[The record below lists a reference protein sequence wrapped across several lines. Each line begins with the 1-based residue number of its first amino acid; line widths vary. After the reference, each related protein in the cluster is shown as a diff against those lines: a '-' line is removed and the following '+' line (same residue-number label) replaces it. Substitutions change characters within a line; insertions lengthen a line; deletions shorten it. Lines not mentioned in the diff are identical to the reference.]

1 VSVQAIGKPR
11 LKNMLI
17 LRKQSITELPH
28 RDIESMTETELE
40 AWSTKNLVNRGGT
53 WLLPQLVAAFGGWTL
68 AKNSRGEI
76 DVVKTLQQNCEH
88 NSTNT
93 ALWKLTRIPRTCL
106 VPKQIAQAEYATLTP
121 LVLAGFKRMQGV
133 PYNAWQGLDKLEYI
147 MEPRL
152 LEAVN
157 VVCPDLG
164 SERLLEI
171 RTQGLTQRS
180 GIKAGQMKPAESTW
194 SLAGIADTEL
204 GHLPKLT
211 QTILTQIWLAHPS
224 HRSNLMILDPQNWDR
239 MPEPLITSNIFIKP
253 LPQESAVLEEKPKES
268 TKTLLPW
275 M

>member
-1 VSVQAIGKPR
+1 
-11 LKNMLI
+11 MLI

-28 RDIESMTETELE
+28 GDIESMTETELE
-40 AWSTKNLVNRGGT
+40 AWCLKHLVNRGGT
-53 WLLPQLVAAFGGWTL
+53 WLLPQLVAAFGSWTL
-68 AKNSRGEI
+68 AKNTRGSI
-76 DVVKTLQQNCEH
+76 DVVKTLQQNCEN

-121 LVLAGFKRMQGV
+121 LILAGFKRMQGIS
-133 PYNAWQGLDKLEYI
+133 YNSWQGLDKLEYI

-152 LEAVN
+152 HTAVN

-180 GIKAGQMKPAESTW
+180 GIKAGQLKPAESTW

-239 MPEPLITSNIFIKP
+239 MPEPLIANNVFKTP
-253 LPQESAVLEEKPKES
+253 EPQEIAPLEKNTKE
-268 TKTLLPW
+268 TDKTLLPW